1 MRESLA
7 GAHDQMTSMSL
18 HRLLWIAAAM
28 ATAACAPGPTS
39 ASAGDMKATDFETA
53 IGRLEASD
61 PQSPEALNAR
71 LDYADFLSEPAAS
84 GCQQRLAAAQAQLD
98 AVAARPAPNIL
109 LPMAPARMAGDEYKI
124 HLARATCAG
133 NPPLKDELQ
142 QALAAAQQAVPLYRD
157 ALNNAS
163 AVVMQFNVAA
173 LYRELGDTDNAISA
187 LQSAIA
193 MDRDYGFRDD
203 AEDDTRLLLAWQG
216 KSATDS
222 DVAALMKDFPARTAE
237 FKFHWSNIDADVA
250 VTVEDT
256 SMIHGNIV
264 RSRGSVALQ
273 RHIRASAAGW
283 TVSSEPGES
292 IYALGDWPAG
302 TAKSQWTA
310 MYFMARAL
318 LQAPAIDIGKD
329 GDFKSVG
336 TAEAFG
342 TNLAAAVAAKIG
354 IISSG
359 SDAEPADATLRDLKA
374 AFSADFIESR
384 AMQDYGMETGTWIGA
399 KLEQGV
405 WYQMSTQLF
414 LPGLG
419 LGHYLIDHDV
429 SFAFTRQVP
438 CTSDPSAHLC
448 AEIVMHAIPI
458 ANDLKSALQDL
469 SQQLK
474 FSNRQALHHV
484 SVTDIRLVIDPDT
497 LLTYVCDT
505 RQYWYSTLV
514 GSPQKGDP
522 IIESIRTVSTSVYH

>member
-1 MRESLA
+1 
-7 GAHDQMTSMSL
+7 MTGMAL
-18 HRLLWIAAAM
+18 HRMLWIAAVM
-28 ATAACAPGPTS
+28 ATAACAPGP
-39 ASAGDMKATDFETA
+39 APVSAGDMKTTDFETA

-71 LDYADFLSEPAAS
+71 LDYADFLSEPAA
-84 GCQQRLAAAQAQLD
+84 GDCQQRLAAAQAQLD
-98 AVAARPAPNIL
+98 AVAARPARNIL
-109 LPMAPARMAGDEYKI
+109 LRMAPARMAGDEYKI

-133 NPPLKDELQ
+133 NPPLRSELQ
-142 QALAAAQQAVPLYRD
+142 QALAAAQQAVTLYRD
-157 ALNNAS
+157 ALDNAS

-173 LYRELGDTDNAISA
+173 LYRELGDMDHAISA

-203 AEDDTRLLLAWQG
+203 AEDDTRLLLAWQE

-256 SMIHGNIV
+256 SMIQGNIV
-264 RSRGSVALQ
+264 RNRGSVALK
-273 RHIRASAAGW
+273 RHIRASEAGW

-292 IYALGDWPAG
+292 IYGLGDWPAG
-302 TAKSQWTA
+302 TAKSQWTS
-310 MYFMARAL
+310 MYFMARGL

-336 TAEAFG
+336 TPEAFG
-342 TNLAAAVAAKIG
+342 INMAAVVAAKIG
-354 IISSG
+354 IIASG
-359 SDAEPADATLRDLKA
+359 SDAEPADATLRDLRA
-374 AFSADFIESR
+374 AFSPDFIESR
-384 AMQDYGMETGTWIGA
+384 AMQDYGIETGTWIGA

-419 LGHYLIDHDV
+419 LGHYLIDHDI

-438 CTSDPSAHLC
+438 CTTDPSARLC
-448 AEIVMHAIPI
+448 AEIVVHAAPN
-458 ANDLKSALQDL
+458 ADDLKSALQDL
-469 SQQLK
+469 GRQFN
-474 FSNRQALHHV
+474 FSYRQALHYV

-497 LLTYVCDT
+497 LLPYVCDT
-505 RQYWYSTLV
+505 RQFWYSALV
-514 GSPQKGDP
+514 GTAQKGDSV
-522 IIESIRTVSTSVYH
+522 IESIRTVSTAVYH

>member
-1 MRESLA
+1 
-7 GAHDQMTSMSL
+7 
-18 HRLLWIAAAM
+18 
-28 ATAACAPGPTS
+28 
-39 ASAGDMKATDFETA
+39 
-53 IGRLEASD
+53 
-61 PQSPEALNAR
+61 
-71 LDYADFLSEPAAS
+71 
-84 GCQQRLAAAQAQLD
+84 
-98 AVAARPAPNIL
+98 
-109 LPMAPARMAGDEYKI
+109 
-124 HLARATCAG
+124 
-133 NPPLKDELQ
+133 
-142 QALAAAQQAVPLYRD
+142 
-157 ALNNAS
+157 
-163 AVVMQFNVAA
+163 
-173 LYRELGDTDNAISA
+173 
-187 LQSAIA
+187 
-193 MDRDYGFRDD
+193 
-203 AEDDTRLLLAWQG
+203 
-216 KSATDS
+216 
-222 DVAALMKDFPARTAE
+222 
-237 FKFHWSNIDADVA
+237 
-250 VTVEDT
+250 
-256 SMIHGNIV
+256 
-264 RSRGSVALQ
+264 
-273 RHIRASAAGW
+273 
-283 TVSSEPGES
+283 
-292 IYALGDWPAG
+292 
-302 TAKSQWTA
+302 
-310 MYFMARAL
+310 
-318 LQAPAIDIGKD
+318 
-329 GDFKSVG
+329 
-336 TAEAFG
+336 
-342 TNLAAAVAAKIG
+342 VAAKIG